1 MRPKYLC
8 WWTMGTIFVTWCV
21 QNSSSQDGFEGFDTS
36 FFADDNDEGDL
47 TVQNG
52 EARVFTSFIFPFF
65 RQYQTIDLGNNL
77 NNLKSPNTVAF
88 FVIRDAVAY
97 LALVTT
103 WILMHTI
110 FWRGRLRE
118 NQVDQVPLF
127 IRLGSGFINLG
138 KSGTNSLFG
147 RKDGEFPEDGDFY
160 EEDDEFQTKFGNFQ
174 DPAEDKLI
182 TQSFSQISANAI
194 FNFFADPNPS
204 FRNLIMN
211 SGFLAFQLVLWFLPT
226 FFWPGTPLPTPQN
239 MNLTI
244 NSPGEGLGVENPIG
258 ENRIGVGVPIAENRV
273 GALVHNLGIASPVSV
288 YNRLLCPQ
296 CFVQTISIA
305 SLLYLGKLFWWW
317 WFSSIPDFQ
326 RFSIRPRE
334 PRSFNGKKK
343 KKDEEEDDEN
353 GTWSWSDVALE
364 SLHNV
369 VQFSELRMRQIGLEL
384 G

>member
-1 MRPKYLC
+1 MRPKHLC
-8 WWTMGTIFVTWCV
+8 WWAVGIILATWCV
-21 QNSSSQDGFEGFDTS
+21 ENSSQDGFDTS
-36 FFADDNDEGDL
+36 FFTQDDEYNHEQ
-47 TVQNG
+47 QNG
-52 EARVFTSFIFPFF
+52 QARVFTSFIFPFF
-65 RQYQTIDLGNNL
+65 RQYQTIDIGNNL

-88 FVIRDAVAY
+88 FVIRDAIAY

-103 WILMHTI
+103 WIVMHTI
-110 FWRGRLRE
+110 FWNGRLRE
-118 NQVDQVPLF
+118 SQVDQVPLF
-127 IRLGSGFINLG
+127 IRLGSGFINRG
-138 KSGTNSLFG
+138 KFASDSLFG
-147 RKDGEFPEDGDFY
+147 RKEGDFPEDIDFY
-160 EEDDEFQTKFGNFQ
+160 EEDDEFQTKFGQYQ

-182 TQSFSQISANAI
+182 TASLNEISANAI
-194 FNFFADPNPS
+194 FNFFSDPNPS

-239 MNLTI
+239 MNTTI

-273 GALVHNLGIASPVSV
+273 GALVHNLGVASPVSV

-334 PRSFNGKKK
+334 RSMPRSFNGERKKK
-343 KKDEEEDDEN
+343 RDDDDL
-353 GTWSWSDVALE
+353 WRWSDMALE
-364 SLHNV
+364 SLYKV
-369 VQFSELRMRQIGLEL
+369 VQFSELRMRQIALDL
-384 G
+384 S